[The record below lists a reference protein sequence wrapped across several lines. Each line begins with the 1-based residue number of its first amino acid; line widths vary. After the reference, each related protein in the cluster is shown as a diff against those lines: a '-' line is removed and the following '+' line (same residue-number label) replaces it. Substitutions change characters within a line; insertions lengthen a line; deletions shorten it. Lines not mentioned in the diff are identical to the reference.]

1 MPARPRIADHGG
13 SSDMMLNYYA
23 YLALDL
29 ARERTLEA
37 EARHRYAEAL
47 GQRSGPGLARRT
59 LARAAAGVSHA
70 SAAIARRLDAAAIE
84 SEAMSRRSTIA

>member
-1 MPARPRIADHGG
+1 
-13 SSDMMLNYYA
+13 MLFAQYA

-37 EARHRYAEAL
+37 EARHRYAEEL
-47 GQRSGPGLARRT
+47 RHLHGPGLVRRT

-70 SAAIARRLDAAAIE
+70 SAWVAQRLDAAAID
-84 SEAMSRRSTIA
+84 ADVISRRSTTA